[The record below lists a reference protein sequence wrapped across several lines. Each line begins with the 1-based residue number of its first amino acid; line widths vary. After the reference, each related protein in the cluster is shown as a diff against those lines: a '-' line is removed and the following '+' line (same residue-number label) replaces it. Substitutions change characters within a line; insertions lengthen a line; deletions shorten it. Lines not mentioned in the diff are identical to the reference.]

1 MSLSLVVDLRLG
13 LLIPPGVQYAKKKL
27 ALSYELF
34 FKYGGEGDRLK

>member
-13 LLIPPGVQYAKKKL
+13 LLIPRSMQYTKKL
-27 ALSYELF
+27 VLSYELF

>member
-13 LLIPPGVQYAKKKL
+13 LPSPRSMQYTKKKL
-27 ALSYELF
+27 VLSYELF